1 MYIQCLAWCLVHG
14 KCFYKLQLTMSLCEL
29 GIFPLFICQFISP
42 PGNKVTCCHVTTQK
56 GVPPASLPGWPTCHL
71 PLPPTPQ
78 PSSQTQSA
86 PSFQQIHQL
95 YSISFFVLTSVD
107 FYFFL
112 KSFGPTH
119 SALKNLT
126 IYTGFCTFISIFR

>member
-1 MYIQCLAWCLVHG
+1 MLH
-14 KCFYKLQLTMSLCEL
+14 KLQLTMSLCEL
-29 GIFPLFICQFISP
+29 GIFPLFICQLISS

-56 GVPPASLPGWPTCHL
+56 GVPPASLPGMPTCHL

-78 PSSQTQSA
+78 PCSPDTECSQECSQV
-86 PSFQQIHQL
+86 PG
-95 YSISFFVLTSVD
+95 SISFFVLTSVD

-112 KSFGPTH
+112 KSFGPTPTL